1 MLIAITL
8 MWVLATTFSARVNHV
23 NISNE
28 QEAFVFVLKTFILN
42 HCMLTCEVE
51 RFKQIFLDCNCNE
64 FF

>member
-1 MLIAITL
+1 MLIATTL
-8 MWVLATTFSARVNHV
+8 MWVLASTFSARVNHV

-51 RFKQIFLDCNCNE
+51 RFK
-64 FF
+64 